1 MSGGTWTLQDKIR
14 PGAYLRFSADAA
26 WNRAS
31 AGAGVATIALEMS
44 WGPEQEVME
53 IYAGDLLSGKYE
65 SLLGY
70 PQNHEKLLAVRECL
84 ANCNKLLLYRVNT
97 LGYKAQAE
105 LGALMV
111 TAKYA
116 GIRGNAISVSV
127 SESSAAFVVTTYVDG
142 EEKERQV
149 VSQGAPNNNPWVDF
163 VLNGDLS
170 PVAATSLNGG
180 SDGNA
185 TAAQYGEYFDAMR
198 NKDWQVMALPSLDPE
213 LPPLLKEYIYDLREN
228 LGKKVQGVAY
238 DYAPNYEGIITVDQ
252 GYVKNGV
259 RVEPYIFTAW
269 VAGISAGAEINQ
281 SNTYRV
287 IENAESIINQLDSAE
302 IEAKLNK
309 GYFVISRRTDGTIV
323 AEQDINTLIAPGVG
337 KNSLFRKNRVLRT
350 LDKIANG
357 ITNMFET
364 NYIGVISNNA
374 EGRDLFKQDI
384 KVFLSD
390 LAAIGA
396 IENFAGAEDIEV
408 TQGANADS
416 VMVTLAVCPVDAME
430 KLYITVEVTA

>member
-1 MSGGTWTLQDKIR
+1 MSGGTWTLQDKVR

-26 WNRAS
+26 WNQAS
-31 AGAGVATIALEMS
+31 AGAGVAAIALEMS
-44 WGPEQEVME
+44 WGPEEEVLE
-53 IYAGDLLSGKYE
+53 LYAGDLLSGSYE

-70 PQNHEKLLAVRECL
+70 PYNHSKLLAIRECL

-97 LGYKAQAE
+97 NGYKAQGE

-111 TAKYA
+111 TAKYT
-116 GIRGNAISVSV
+116 GNRGNDISVSV
-127 SESSAAFVVTTYVDG
+127 AESGASFVITTYVGG

-149 VSQGAPNNNPWVDF
+149 VSQGAPVDNQWVDF
-163 VLNGDLS
+163 DLKGDLA
-170 PVAATSLNGG
+170 PVAATPLNGG

-185 TAAQYGEYFDAMR
+185 TVAQYGEYFEVMR
-198 NKDWQVMALPSLDPE
+198 NRDWQVMALPSADTD

-228 LGKKVQGVAY
+228 VGKKVQGVAY
-238 DYAPNYEGIITVDQ
+238 DYAANYEGIITVDQ

-259 RVEPYIFTAW
+259 RVEPHIFTAW
-269 VAGISAGAEINQ
+269 VAGVSAGAEINQ

-287 IENAESIINQLDSAE
+287 IENAQSIINQLDTGA
-302 IEAKLNK
+302 IEEKLNK

-323 AEQDINTLIAPGVG
+323 AEQDINTLTAPGVG
-337 KNSLFRKNRVLRT
+337 KNSVFRKNRVIRT

-357 ITNMFET
+357 ITNMFEAS
-364 NYIGVISNNA
+364 YIGVISNNA

-384 KVFLSD
+384 TVFLRD

-396 IENFAGAEDIEV
+396 IDDFAGADDIEV
-408 TQGANADS
+408 SAGTSPDS
-416 VMVTLAVCPVDAME
+416 VMVSLAVCPVDAME
-430 KLYITVEVTA
+430 KLYITVEVAG